1 MNLHQDKH
9 VTFPKP
15 HLGRESG
22 SGIFP
27 QGPMAPKT
35 MGDPGKAESRR
46 GSRLARLAY
55 LAPRDG
61 LEPPT

>member
-9 VTFPKP
+9 ATFPRP
-15 HLGRESG
+15 HLGREQEL
-22 SGIFP
+22 FP